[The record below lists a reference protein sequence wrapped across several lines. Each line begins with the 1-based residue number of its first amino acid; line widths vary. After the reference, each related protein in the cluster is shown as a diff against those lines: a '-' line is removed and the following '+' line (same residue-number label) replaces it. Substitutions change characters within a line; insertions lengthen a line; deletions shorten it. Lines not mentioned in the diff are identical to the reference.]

1 MGSAQGKNA
10 AAGEG
15 RKVAA
20 SASEPMKHGS
30 LALAATMTWP
40 RIEDPSA
47 CSMNLHCHGGRVK
60 INQATFLTSAPTL
73 SECPLPTLPEFAF
86 IGRSNVGKSSL
97 INLLTMR
104 RGLAK
109 VSETPGKTQL
119 INFFV
124 INDSWSLVDLP
135 GYGYAKVSK
144 HQRADFNEAV
154 ADYLEMREGLQH
166 TYVLIDSRLPPQ
178 KIDVEFLRWLATT
191 DADFSLVF
199 TKADKQS
206 ATKTQASVARFKREV
221 LADLPHAPEI
231 FVTSAE
237 TKLGRNE
244 ILGHINRLLG

>member
-1 MGSAQGKNA
+1 MFLGGL
-10 AAGEG
+10 E
-15 RKVAA
+15 AA
-20 SASEPMKHGS
+20 SFCCMVVA
-30 LALAATMTWP
+30 
-40 RIEDPSA
+40 
-47 CSMNLHCHGGRVK
+47 VK
-60 INQATFLTSAPTL
+60 INQATFLSSAPTL
-73 SECPLPTLPEFAF
+73 NECPPPTLPEFAF

-104 RGLAK
+104 RSLAK

-124 INDSWSLVDLP
+124 INNSWSLVDLP

-144 HQRADFNEAV
+144 NQRADFNEAV
-154 ADYLEMREGLQH
+154 ADFLEMRENLQH
-166 TYVLIDSRLPPQ
+166 VFVLIDSRLPPQ

-206 ATKTQASVARFKREV
+206 SSKTEASVARFKREV
-221 LADLPHAPEI
+221 LSELPRTPSI

-244 ILGHINRLLG
+244 VLGHISKLLG